1 MSSPNELEKLVL
13 NLEEKINELVLELS
27 RAQETIAVQE
37 VKIAAFAELMGI
49 EMTVRKEKISH
60 TKQ

>member
-37 VKIAAFAELMGI
+37 VKNRSICRVNGN
-49 EMTVRKEKISH
+49 RNDS
-60 TKQ
+60 